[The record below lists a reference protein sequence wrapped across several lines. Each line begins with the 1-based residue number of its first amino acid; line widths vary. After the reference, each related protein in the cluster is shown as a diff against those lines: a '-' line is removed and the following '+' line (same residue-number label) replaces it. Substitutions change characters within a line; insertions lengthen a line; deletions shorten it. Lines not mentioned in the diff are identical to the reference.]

1 MRRWLTIIG
10 SLLMG
15 LSSVAY
21 GSKFVLPMKTDGT
34 WWTTIVATLATGG
47 ALVGGAQFRTVK
59 KTVGMSVMPEIEAVQ
74 QADLNA
80 LNHLTE
86 RFMAAA
92 AAGNPKFMA
101 AVELCRTMLSE
112 HLFTLHYLSPPGD
125 VTPPEPIPV
134 APPAANNP
142 NALVE
147 MLTMLQ
153 QLRGSTDPAITPVG
167 PASVP
172 PVT

>member
-59 KTVGMSVMPEIEAVQ
+59 KTVGLSVMPEIEAVQ

-86 RFMAAA
+86 RFATAAVA
-92 AAGNPKFMA
+92 NPKFTA
-101 AVELCRTMLSE
+101 AVELCRTLLSE
-112 HLFTLHYLSPPGD
+112 HLFTLHYLGPVEPPPAPEPPAPAAGGTNALAEMLEMLRQLRSDPGSPAQPAA
-125 VTPPEPIPV
+125 VTPV
-134 APPAANNP
+134 A
-142 NALVE
+142 
-147 MLTMLQ
+147 
-153 QLRGSTDPAITPVG
+153 
-167 PASVP
+167 
-172 PVT
+172 

>member
-21 GSKFVLPMKTDGT
+21 GSRFVLPMKTDGT

-86 RFMAAA
+86 RFAAAA
-92 AAGNPKFMA
+92 AAGNPKFIA

-112 HLFTLHYLSPPGD
+112 HLFTLHYLLLPGEP
-125 VTPPEPIPV
+125 VPEP
-134 APPAANNP
+134 APEPAANAS
-142 NALVE
+142 NALAE
-147 MLTMLQ
+147 MLGLLQ
-153 QLRGSTDPAITPVG
+153 QFRGTP
-167 PASVP
+167 VP
-172 PVT
+172 PVSPVVPAPVTAVA